1 MYMFIAYMLYV
12 LLFFISVSKI
22 ILVLSLQLE
31 FICRVP
37 LMSLVQPNTVM
48 VVTKAP
54 LVQRKV

>member
-37 LMSLVQPNTVM
+37 LMSLVQPNTW
-48 VVTKAP
+48 
-54 LVQRKV
+54 L